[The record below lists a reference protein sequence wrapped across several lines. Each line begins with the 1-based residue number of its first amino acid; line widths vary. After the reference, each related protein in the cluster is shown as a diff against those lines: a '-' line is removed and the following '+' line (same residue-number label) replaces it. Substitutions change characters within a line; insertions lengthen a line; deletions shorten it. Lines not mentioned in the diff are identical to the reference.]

1 MLRTNF
7 SASGRDLY
15 NNADLNNLV
24 ILPFISSVTG
34 RTPYGIIR
42 TSMTLRF
49 AGRQNPDAPN
59 MLEADLVH
67 SQEKRDAIAPNL
79 PAAGSV

>member
-15 NNADLNNLV
+15 DNADLNNLV
-24 ILPFISSVTG
+24 ILPYVAKFLG
-34 RTPYGIIR
+34 RTPFGMIK
-42 TSMTLRF
+42 TSMTFRF

-59 MLEADLVH
+59 MLEAGLVARA
-67 SQEKRDAIAPNL
+67 ERN
-79 PAAGSV
+79 